1 MTAIM
6 EHQPTPSIMLIK
18 RRSAKW
24 SQLRTQS
31 IQSIIMTGSSVGYVP
46 WKLGVIQFIRVYGA
60 VEDGSDTLVDM
71 KVAGE
76 DEVDGVL
83 MKYGFKRFLAL
94 CADGPADVP
103 GAMTG

>member
-1 MTAIM
+1 M
-6 EHQPTPSIMLIK
+6 
-18 RRSAKW
+18 
-24 SQLRTQS
+24 QS
-31 IQSIIMTGSSVGYVP
+31 IQSIIMTGSSVGDVP
-46 WKLGVIQFIRVYGA
+46 RKLGVIQFIRVYCA

-71 KVAGE
+71 KVASE

-83 MKYGFKRFLAL
+83 IECRFKRFLAL

>member
-1 MTAIM
+1 M
-6 EHQPTPSIMLIK
+6 
-18 RRSAKW
+18 
-24 SQLRTQS
+24 QS
-31 IQSIIMTGSSVGYVP
+31 IQSIIMTGSPVGDVP
-46 WKLGVIQFIRVYGA
+46 RKLGVIQFIRVYGA

-71 KVAGE
+71 KVASE